1 LARNEPGNQRSTD
14 KMMMEAKEVVPPR
27 QITKHTTNV
36 DEVKGMLNRLAGI
49 PNLGFDPQSTSGF
62 KARASFRDLMA
73 FLFQP
78 QNVVANPD
86 VFFFKADTDEHR
98 EKLKTIFAYLLGAVT
113 PEILVV
119 RWEIDTLNRTLRR
132 KERELQAVRQVAQ
145 QWQTE
150 AQSWLD
156 RAREYGLVPSD
167 QPVPASWQT
176 LVDLLRQVGHGD
188 KLV

>member
-1 LARNEPGNQRSTD
+1 MLARREPGNQRSTD
-14 KMMMEAKEVVPPR
+14 NMMMMEAKEVVPPR
-27 QITKHTTNV
+27 QIAKHTTNV

-98 EKLKTIFAYLLGAVT
+98 EKLKTIFPYVLGAVT
-113 PEILVV
+113 PRDSRSPVGD
-119 RWEIDTLNRTLRR
+119 RHTQQNAAPQGARTSGRPAGFP
-132 KERELQAVRQVAQ
+132 AVADG
-145 QWQTE
+145 
-150 AQSWLD
+150 S
-156 RAREYGLVPSD
+156 S
-167 QPVPASWQT
+167 
-176 LVDLLRQVGHGD
+176 
-188 KLV
+188 KLA